1 MTFRVNPE
9 DLDGYSR
16 QVARAA
22 DDMHQA
28 QEYINKYGD
37 MGPVTGQGL
46 ILWALRTHP
55 QAMDE
60 VKDVVARVRSLL
72 AASAKELSK
81 SAEYYR
87 TTDQDQA
94 SKLDATYPPSK
105 R

>member
-1 MTFRVNPE
+1 MAFRVNPE

-16 QVARAA
+16 QVERAA
-22 DDMHQA
+22 EDMHQA

-46 ILWALRTHP
+46 ILWAFQIHS

-60 VKDVVARVRSLL
+60 VKGVVTRVHSLL

-94 SKLDATYPPSK
+94 ANLDATYPSSK